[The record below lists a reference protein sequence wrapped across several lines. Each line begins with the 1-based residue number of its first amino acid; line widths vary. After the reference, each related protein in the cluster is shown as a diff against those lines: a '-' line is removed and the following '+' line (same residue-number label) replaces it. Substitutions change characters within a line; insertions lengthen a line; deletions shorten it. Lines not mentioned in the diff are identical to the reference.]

1 MHAVAWTENALSAGD
16 RTASVAASK
25 EHISEP
31 LRESECNRAHVRFGA
46 PQHHVGPTKRKGG
59 AREPQRPASD
69 GCSGCD
75 DLERSLPVCRSN

>member
-31 LRESECNRAHVRFGA
+31 LRES
-46 PQHHVGPTKRKGG
+46 
-59 AREPQRPASD
+59 
-69 GCSGCD
+69 
-75 DLERSLPVCRSN
+75 